1 MMIRQL
7 AAGKGLLNFSI
18 VRIIAHQQK
27 KLLLRSVEQ
36 KIKAGNT
43 SYESAVPPNSL
54 HLCQKYP
61 GQRWKISNGHTQ

>member
-7 AAGKGLLNFSI
+7 AAGKGFPDFSI

-36 KIKAGNT
+36 KIKEGNT
-43 SYESAVPPNSL
+43 IYESAVPPNNL
-54 HLCQKYP
+54 QFC
-61 GQRWKISNGHTQ
+61 